1 MAIGLVFAAGSVASA
16 AMTMPNVFG
25 DHMVVPRGTQM
36 PVWGWENPGQ
46 TVEVSAS
53 WGAKVS
59 ATAGADGAWR
69 AVISTP
75 KAGGPFTLT
84 VRGSENRT
92 FTNVL
97 SGDVWLCSG
106 QSNMEKWVG
115 PQPGQVAINNSAAE
129 VAAANFPNIRLLK
142 VARKRANTPQTTFE
156 GTWNPTTPATIAQ
169 FSATGYFFGREL
181 HQVLGI
187 PIGLIDS
194 SVGGTAVEEWMH
206 TETLAT
212 FPFMTERLK
221 QENTRTGTLYNAMIH
236 PLKGFPVKGVIWYQG
251 EANVGR
257 PAEYLPLFKAFT
269 EDWRKDF
276 GADIP
281 FYAVQIAPW
290 SGYNAG
296 DNPAQIRDAQFR
308 AIDLRRVG
316 VVPTLDITGD
326 LNDIHPTNKL
336 DVGTRLAKW
345 ALRFDYGRP
354 VAFSGP
360 LFDSAVVEPGAIRV
374 RFRHA
379 DGLKAGDY
387 LVRGFEIAGAD
398 GKFVSA
404 TALISGSEVV
414 VFSSRVE
421 NPKWVRYAWSE
432 DLRANLM
439 NGAGLPAPTFRTGP

>member
-1 MAIGLVFAAGSVASA
+1 
-16 AMTMPNVFG
+16 MPNVFG

-36 PVWGWENPGQ
+36 PVWGWDTPGQ
-46 TVEVSAS
+46 TVEISAS
-53 WGAKVS
+53 WGAKSTV
-59 ATAGADGAWR
+59 TASSDGTWR
-69 AVISTP
+69 AVLATP
-75 KAGGPFTLT
+75 GPGGPYRITLK
-84 VRGSENRT
+84 GSETRT
-92 FTNVL
+92 IEDIL

-115 PQPGQVAINNSAAE
+115 PQPGQKAIDNSAAE
-129 VAAANFPNIRLLK
+129 VAAASHPNLRLLK
-142 VARKRANTPQTTFE
+142 VARKRANTAQTNFE
-156 GTWNPTTPATIAQ
+156 GEWTATTPTTIAR
-169 FSATGYFFGREL
+169 FSAAGYFFGREL

-194 SVGGTAVEEWMH
+194 SLGGTAVEEWMH

-221 QENTRTGTLYNAMIH
+221 QENTRTGTLYNGMIH
-236 PLKGFPVKGVIWYQG
+236 PLKGFPIKGVIWYQG

-257 PAEYLPLFKAFT
+257 PAEYLPLFTAFT
-269 EDWRKDF
+269 EDWRRDF

-290 SGYNAG
+290 SGYRSG
-296 DNPAQIRDAQFR
+296 DSPAQIRNAQFR
-308 AIDLRRVG
+308 ALDLRRVG

-336 DVGTRLAKW
+336 EVGKRLAKW

-354 VAFSGP
+354 GVFSGP
-360 LFDSAVVEPGAIRV
+360 LFDSARVEPGAIRV

-379 DGLKAGDY
+379 EGLKAGDY

-404 TALISGSEVV
+404 TALISGSDVV
-414 VFSSRVE
+414 VFSSQVAA
-421 NPKWVRYAWSE
+421 PKWVRYAWSE
-432 DLRANLM
+432 NLRANLV